1 MISSRNCLVNISIFF
16 LFFPDFFSSLSL
28 FFFLHSLHHPRY
40 IIFYTPSIFQKLLDR
55 SLFILQ
61 QFLGFE
67 MNFSTISSLIRG
79 EIKWLPVPTGR
90 ISYHHG
96 DKTRFFDLFRVDLF
110 ARQTIPSPGKEKKKK
125 KKETAKSL
133 YTLGSLTFHVVAVRN
148 LVGDNKNFSA
158 AGQRGGRGYCMDSEP
173 LYLRAKWLN

>member
-1 MISSRNCLVNISIFF
+1 
-16 LFFPDFFSSLSL
+16 
-28 FFFLHSLHHPRY
+28 
-40 IIFYTPSIFQKLLDR
+40 
-55 SLFILQ
+55 
-61 QFLGFE
+61 

-125 KKETAKSL
+125 KETAKSL

-158 AGQRGGRGYCMDSEP
+158 AGQKGREGL
-173 LYLRAKWLN
+173 LYGQRTALLAGEMAELGNVRD

>member
-1 MISSRNCLVNISIFF
+1 
-16 LFFPDFFSSLSL
+16 
-28 FFFLHSLHHPRY
+28 
-40 IIFYTPSIFQKLLDR
+40 
-55 SLFILQ
+55 
-61 QFLGFE
+61 
-67 MNFSTISSLIRG
+67 MNFSTILIRG

-96 DKTRFFDLFRVDLF
+96 DKTRFFDFPRRFV
-110 ARQTIPSPGKEKKKK
+110 RKTNNSISREGKKK

-158 AGQRGGRGYCMDSEP
+158 AGQRGGEGL
-173 LYLRAKWLN
+173 LYGQRTALLAGEMAELGNVRD